1 MTWGDDDA
9 LYGAYGDGFEPFIS
23 DKLSMG
29 FARIAGVPPNFTGT
43 NVRAPT
49 GETRGDGAAGKKA
62 SGLLM
67 VEGILYLWARNAG
80 NAQLAWS
87 KDDGKTWAW
96 SDWKFTTS
104 FGCPTFLNFGRN
116 YASARDGFVYVY
128 SPDSDSAYATADRL
142 VLARVPKS
150 RIRDRNAYEFFRAVD
165 DKGRPVWAAEITQRG
180 AAFTH
185 PGRSY
190 RSSVTYNPPLK
201 RYLLVQPLAGAASC
215 DRAGKIDVRFS
226 GGLAV
231 FDAPEPWGPW
241 AAAFLTVRRSSPE
254 LPQHWLATDLR
265 IVHLVRAGCAPSNLD
280 PHQVL
285 DAGGTEFVG
294 LLRPDASEVPG
305 LRRVAEM
312 RFPGKRLQTKVG

>member
-9 LYGAYGDGFEPFIS
+9 LYGAYGDGNGFEPFIS

-116 YASARDGFVYVY
+116 YASARDGFVYV
-128 SPDSDSAYATADRL
+128 
-142 VLARVPKS
+142 VLP
-150 RIRDRNAYEFFRAVD
+150 
-165 DKGRPVWAAEITQRG
+165 
-180 AAFTH
+180 
-185 PGRSY
+185 
-190 RSSVTYNPPLK
+190 SSVTYNPPLK
-201 RYLLVQPLAGAASC
+201 RYLLVQPLAGAASR